1 MERIRKINIDSV
13 SEEQFQEIEAML
25 RRKMK
30 EIVEKTVSD
39 MNKYLNVY
47 GLEVLLAVQIVKQGE
62 ANLIKETIKDQSF
75 NEKE

>member
-1 MERIRKINIDSV
+1 MERIRKIDIESIP
-13 SEEQFQEIEAML
+13 EEQFVEIEAML
-25 RRKMK
+25 RKKIK
-30 EIVEKTVSD
+30 EMVQQAVSD

-75 NEKE
+75 DEE